1 MSQQAH
7 KKLSKWQKEF
17 VLDKFDDA
25 LRIACTGIS

>member
-7 KKLSKWQKEF
+7 MKLSKWQKEF
-17 VLDKFDDA
+17 VIDKFDDK

>member
-7 KKLSKWQKEF
+7 KKLSKWQKSF
-17 VLDKFDDA
+17 ILDGFDDE